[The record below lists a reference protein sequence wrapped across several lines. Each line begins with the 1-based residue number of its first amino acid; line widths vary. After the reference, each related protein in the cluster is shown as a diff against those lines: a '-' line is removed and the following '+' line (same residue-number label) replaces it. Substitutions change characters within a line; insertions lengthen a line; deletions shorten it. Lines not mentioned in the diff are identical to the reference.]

1 MSFTRAQV
9 NAAKE
14 ALGLDPRLTATITI
28 MPTQVHTSIIDLIDG
43 QPDIKD
49 GQVGMVNEMHD
60 IEEAPNVDA

>member
-14 ALGLDPRLTATITI
+14 ALGLDPHLTHSITIT
-28 MPTQVHTSIIDLIDG
+28 PTQVHTSVIDLIDG
-43 QPDIKD
+43 RPDIKH